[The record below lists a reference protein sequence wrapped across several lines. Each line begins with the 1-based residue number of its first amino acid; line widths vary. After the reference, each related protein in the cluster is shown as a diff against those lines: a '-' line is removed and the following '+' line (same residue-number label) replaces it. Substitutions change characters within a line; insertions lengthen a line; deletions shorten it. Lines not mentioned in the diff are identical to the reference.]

1 MWVVRERITFG
12 GGWGHPLKWQRET
25 GKGEARQRAKK
36 DARRTRNFLDQWE
49 GREKI
54 VGKSKQGERDDWLG
68 VKSEGRMTGEEKGRM
83 TLGSSREAGQV
94 VRADRMMAD
103 ANRRLLSKDLMTA
116 LVEITGRGHTLKAK
130 TLAAHTVAYPRSLQQ
145 RILSV
150 PGSSGH
156 QSNNKHQCRPPITV
170 APLYRPLR

>member
-54 VGKSKQGERDDWLG
+54 VGKSKKGERDDWLG

-83 TLGSSREAGQV
+83 TLGDKVGIWFGKGGEGPWEGRTQRVDSREERGDWG
-94 VRADRMMAD
+94 RWNCGRE
-103 ANRRLLSKDLMTA
+103 NR
-116 LVEITGRGHTLKAK
+116 
-130 TLAAHTVAYPRSLQQ
+130 
-145 RILSV
+145 
-150 PGSSGH
+150 
-156 QSNNKHQCRPPITV
+156 
-170 APLYRPLR
+170 